1 MAPSY
6 IWRLM
11 ISRILATTA
20 RPLFTAQ
27 QAQTVLAGATYDF
40 GPAKGYLQWYRAEL
54 DSARAAT
61 IKLHIWQLGTSVRAG
76 DGDVLASWVRT
87 AKEQVGVADQHR
99 DTVTVAYDYRLSK
112 RTDVYLALMRDKV
125 TGLDRG
131 NTSTLGLRHARRR
144 ERRRLR
150 EVGQC
155 LLQCPDKRLPRQ
167 AQLP

>member
-1 MAPSY
+1 MERMALP
-6 IWRLM
+6 WGAPAPV
-11 ISRILATTA
+11 LATTA

-112 RTDVYLALMRDKV
+112 RTDVYLALMRDKAGGGPQAAGESGGAFGKLASACCSAP
-125 TGLDRG
+125 T
-131 NTSTLGLRHARRR
+131 NACPARLSC
-144 ERRRLR
+144 LR
-150 EVGQC
+150 E
-155 LLQCPDKRLPRQ
+155 
-167 AQLP
+167 